1 MKPHPVTTARLTE
14 PELDQIRTLIEHRS
28 AILLDSSR
36 ERFFSTRLRE
46 YLEEKGLASGTDLLA
61 HVRGSSIE
69 YEALLERLLTQET
82 SFFRYPA
89 VFEALEKR
97 ILPEVQERKFWEN
110 PRTLRIWSA
119 GCSTGEEPYSVAIT
133 VVDALKFAEAWEIE
147 ILATDISRRALR
159 HAERGVY
166 SKRSLQ
172 NVSLGQIEAHF
183 NNSKTG
189 FQVKPRIRRMIS
201 FAQMNLVESVYV
213 GKIDCIFCMNV
224 LMYFSEERRLGILRR
239 FYDALEPG
247 GYFLLG
253 HSETLINVPVK
264 FEPVV
269 LGDCRIYRKPGPVEV
284 RRAPVLAEGAQLTRL
299 AKNPRNCSCRR
310 PPK

>member
-1 MKPHPVTTARLTE
+1 MKSHPVTTARLTE

-133 VVDALKFAEAWEIE
+133 VVEALKFAEAWEIE

-172 NVSLGQIEAHF
+172 NVSLGQIESHF
-183 NNSKTG
+183 SNTKSG

-253 HSETLINVPVK
+253 HSETLTNVPVK
-264 FEPVV
+264 FEPMV
-269 LGDCRIYRKPGPVEV
+269 LGDCRIYRKPRPVEA
-284 RRAPVLAEGAQLTRL
+284 RRASALAEGVQ
-299 AKNPRNCSCRR
+299 
-310 PPK
+310 

>member
-1 MKPHPVTTARLTE
+1 MKSHPATTAKLAE
-14 PELDQIRTLIEHRS
+14 EELDEISALIEQRS
-28 AILLDSSR
+28 AILFDSSR
-36 ERFFSTRLRE
+36 ERFFSTRVRE
-46 YLEEKGLASGTDLLA
+46 YLEEKGLGNGTELLR
-61 HVRGSSIE
+61 HVRGSSTE

-89 VFEALEKR
+89 VYDALEKR
-97 ILPEVQERKFWEN
+97 ILPEVQERKFWES

-119 GCSTGEEPYSVAIT
+119 GCSTGEEPYSIAVSLCQS
-133 VVDALKFAEAWEIE
+133 LKFAEAWEIE

-172 NVSLGQIEAHF
+172 DVSLGQVETYFTAMKH
-183 NNSKTG
+183 G

-213 GKIDCIFCMNV
+213 GKFDCIFCMNV
-224 LMYFSEERRLGILRR
+224 LMYFSDERRIAILRR

-253 HSETLINVPVK
+253 HSETLSNVPMK
-264 FEPVV
+264 FESIV
-269 LGDCRIYRKPGPVEV
+269 LGDCRIYRKPVAAEAQ
-284 RRAPVLAEGAQLTRL
+284 RAPALVEGSL
-299 AKNPRNCSCRR
+299 
-310 PPK
+310 

>member
-1 MKPHPVTTARLTE
+1 MKSHPVTTARLTE

-46 YLEEKGLASGTDLLA
+46 YLEEKGLASGTDLLT

-133 VVDALKFAEAWEIE
+133 VAEALKFAEAWEIE

-166 SKRSLQ
+166 SKRCLQ

-183 NNSKTG
+183 TNTKSG

-253 HSETLINVPVK
+253 HSETLTNVPIK

-269 LGDCRIYRKPGPVEV
+269 LGDCRIYRKPGPVEA
-284 RRAPVLAEGAQLTRL
+284 RRATVLAEGAQ
-299 AKNPRNCSCRR
+299 
-310 PPK
+310 

>member
-1 MKPHPVTTARLTE
+1 MPNMKPHPVTTARLTE
-14 PELDQIRTLIEHRS
+14 SELDQIRGLIEHRS
-28 AILLDSSR
+28 AILFDSSR
-36 ERFFSTRLRE
+36 ERFFSTRVRE
-46 YLEEKGLASGTDLLA
+46 YLEEKGMASGTDLLGQI
-61 HVRGSSIE
+61 RGSSIE
-69 YEALLERLLTQET
+69 YESLLERLLTQET

-89 VFEALEKR
+89 VFEALEKT

-119 GCSTGEEPYSVAIT
+119 GCSTGEEPYSIAIA
-133 VVDALKFAEAWEIE
+133 VSDALRFAEAWEIE

-159 HAERGVY
+159 HAERGAY

-172 NVSLGQIEAHF
+172 DVSLGQVDTYFIATRH
-183 NNSKTG
+183 G

-224 LMYFSEERRLGILRR
+224 LMYFSGERRLAILRR
-239 FYDALEPG
+239 FYEALEPG

-253 HSETLINVPVK
+253 HSETLSNAPMK

-269 LGDCRIYRKPGPVEV
+269 VGDCRLYRKPAPLAA
-284 RRAPVLAEGAQLTRL
+284 RRPAVQAEGAQ
-299 AKNPRNCSCRR
+299 
-310 PPK
+310 

>member
-1 MKPHPVTTARLTE
+1 MKSHPATTAKLAE
-14 PELDQIRTLIEHRS
+14 EELDEISALIEQRS
-28 AILLDSSR
+28 AILFDSSR
-36 ERFFSTRLRE
+36 ERFFSTRVRE
-46 YLEEKGLASGTDLLA
+46 YLEEKGLGNGTELLR
-61 HVRGSSIE
+61 HVRGSSTE

-89 VFEALEKR
+89 VYDALEKR
-97 ILPEVQERKFWEN
+97 ILPEVQERKFWES

-119 GCSTGEEPYSVAIT
+119 GCSTGEEPYSIAVSLCQS
-133 VVDALKFAEAWEIE
+133 LKFAEAWEIE

-172 NVSLGQIEAHF
+172 DVSLGQVETYFTAMKH
-183 NNSKTG
+183 G

-213 GKIDCIFCMNV
+213 GKFDCIFCMNV
-224 LMYFSEERRLGILRR
+224 LMYFSDERRIAILRR

-253 HSETLINVPVK
+253 HSETLSNVPMK
-264 FEPVV
+264 FESIV
-269 LGDCRIYRKPGPVEV
+269 LGDCRIYRKPVAAETQ
-284 RRAPVLAEGAQLTRL
+284 RAPALVEGSL
-299 AKNPRNCSCRR
+299 
-310 PPK
+310 

>member
-1 MKPHPVTTARLTE
+1 MKPHPATTAKVTE
-14 PELDQIRTLIEHRS
+14 SELDEIRALIEQRS
-28 AILLDSSR
+28 AILFDASR
-36 ERFFSTRLRE
+36 ERFFSTRIRE
-46 YLEEKGLASGTDLLA
+46 FLEEKELATGTELLRQ
-61 HVRGSSIE
+61 VRASSIE

-89 VFEALEKR
+89 VYDALDKK
-97 ILPEVQERKFWEN
+97 ILPEVQERKFWES

-119 GCSTGEEPYSVAIT
+119 GCSTGEEPYSIAVT
-133 VVDALKFAEAWEIE
+133 LCETLKFAEAWEIE

-172 NVSLGQIEAHF
+172 DVSLGQVEAYFTSTKH
-183 NNSKTG
+183 G
-189 FQVKPRIRRMIS
+189 YQVRPRIRRMIS

-213 GKIDCIFCMNV
+213 GKFDCIFCMNV
-224 LMYFSEERRLGILRR
+224 LMYFSGDRRIAILRR

-253 HSETLINVPVK
+253 HSETLSNVPMK
-264 FEPVV
+264 FESIT
-269 LGDCRIYRKPGPVEV
+269 LGDCRIYRKPAATEATRTAALVEGS
-284 RRAPVLAEGAQLTRL
+284 L
-299 AKNPRNCSCRR
+299 
-310 PPK
+310 